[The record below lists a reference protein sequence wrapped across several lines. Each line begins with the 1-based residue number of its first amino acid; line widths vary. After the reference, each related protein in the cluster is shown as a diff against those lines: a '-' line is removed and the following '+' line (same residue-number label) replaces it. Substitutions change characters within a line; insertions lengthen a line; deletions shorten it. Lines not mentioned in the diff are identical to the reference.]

1 MRKPAQPQKRIL
13 VTGFGPFPRVP
24 HNPSAIIAERAA
36 QSSVWRRRGWQV
48 DALILETR
56 YDALDTQLI
65 PALRNGGYDAVLLLG
80 VAPRRKA
87 ITPEM
92 RALNRVSRL
101 FPDAAG
107 RVGAADLRL
116 DPGSNATILRSH
128 APLGAMVRAMRA
140 DGLEARLSR
149 NAGRYLCNAALFTAL
164 QVTGRNESRR
174 VAFIHIPFPRPNR
187 RCSIHAPHQ
196 RAAMAA
202 GYRPRESRGSRPPAV
217 CGEPPV
223 KRQPDMHELAKSIID
238 CISILA
244 HGRAFT

>member
-1 MRKPAQPQKRIL
+1 MKNAFVPHKRIL

-24 HNPSAIIAERAA
+24 HNPSAIIARRAA
-36 QSSVWRRRGWQV
+36 QAPVWRRRGWQV
-48 DALILETR
+48 DALVLETR

-65 PALRNGGYDAVLLLG
+65 PALRSGGHDAVLMLG

-92 RALNRVSRL
+92 CAHNRVSRL

-107 RVGAADLRL
+107 HVGSADLRL
-116 DPGSNATILRSH
+116 DPDSDAATLRSH

-140 DGLEARLSR
+140 AGLSARLSR
-149 NAGRYLCNAALFTAL
+149 DAGRYLCNAAYFTAL
-164 QVTGRNESRR
+164 REAGRDKSRR
-174 VAFIHIPFPRPNR
+174 VAFIHVPFPRPNR
-187 RCSIHAPHQ
+187 KCSIGLPG
-196 RAAMAA
+196 RAAGIAT
-202 GYRPRESRGSRPPAV
+202 GYRASASRPPAT
-217 CGEPPV
+217 CGGPSV
-223 KRQPDMHELAKSIID
+223 KRQPDMHELTKSIID